1 MKASFMQRL
10 LAYLIDIFIVSFIFS
25 IFSVFIP
32 NNEISEYNK
41 KLSDAESKMIET
53 MQSGNSD
60 NYKDM
65 LDEVVSIQYEMSR
78 ASILRDSV
86 LFVITFGYFVIL
98 QFCLKGKTIGKMIL
112 KIKVVQK
119 NNKEPSMGAI
129 LLRTFIV
136 QGLLS
141 SFIAIV
147 TILFIDKNFYTY
159 FNGIISVASSIFIIV
174 SALMILYRKDKKGL
188 HDMMAG
194 TSVVS
199 YKE

>member
-60 NYKDM
+60 NYKEM